1 MNDSSVQY
9 PSPWLSLTEAS
20 KLLGIHPSTLRSWV
34 DAGLIPAFRTP
45 GGHRRIGLA
54 QIQAFL
60 AEHGTAMMLQAPNA
74 PAYQTLDQV
83 RQEMASRPIGQQD
96 WYNQLSSDDR
106 AWYRSAGQRLLGLLL
121 QFASR
126 HENASHFLNE
136 SRVVG
141 LEYGRRFAGAGMSVK
156 ELVRAFL
163 YFRQMI
169 VSAAY
174 QPDDPVN
181 QRDNEGIRLLQRIN
195 QFMDEVL
202 LSTLDGYER
211 GTPINHASAAKSCA
225 DQHATV
231 EHLLPLPTEG
241 DSEA

>member
-1 MNDSSVQY
+1 MNENRMQY
-9 PSPWLSLTEAS
+9 PSQWLSLTEAS
-20 KLLGIHPSTLRSWV
+20 KLLGIHPSTLRSWI

-54 QIQAFL
+54 QLQDFL
-60 AEHGTAMMLQAPNA
+60 AEHETATMVQVAHAP
-74 PAYQTLDQV
+74 PHQTLDQV

-96 WYNQLSSDDR
+96 WYMQLSSDDR
-106 AWYRSAGQRLLGLLL
+106 VWYRSAGQRLLGLLL

-126 HENASHFLNE
+126 QENATHFLNE
-136 SRVVG
+136 SRTVG

-174 QPDDPVN
+174 QTDDPIY
-181 QRDNEGIRLLQRIN
+181 QGDNEGMRLLQRIN

-202 LSTLDGYER
+202 LSTLDGFEHSVSIYQSGAGHQGSVGAR
-211 GTPINHASAAKSCA
+211 ISPPAA
-225 DQHATV
+225 
-231 EHLLPLPTEG
+231 G
-241 DSEA
+241 DSQA